1 MSRVDRVRDS
11 ILNSL
16 ADGKFHSGEVLG
28 DNLGISRAAISKHI
42 KGLNDLGL
50 EIYSVTG
57 KGYKLAS
64 ALTLLDEV
72 KIRQSRLQKQA
83 PTLEVMHVIDS
94 TNAYLKSKLG
104 ELENGH
110 ACVAEAQTAG
120 RGRHGRT
127 WVSPY
132 GASLYLSLYWS
143 FPGGYQAVSGLSLAV
158 GVAVAQALGDIGVD
172 NVQLKW
178 PNDIYLHSKKL
189 AGVLIEVEGQMGA
202 SCECVIGIGL
212 NIDMPAEQD
221 EIDQPWTDI
230 KRGSGI
236 SVNRNQLCA
245 ILLDRLNNCLRQ
257 FEETGL
263 KSFIEPWSEL
273 DLYRNR
279 QIKLLLGQQTI
290 VGNCKGINETG
301 ALMLE
306 SNGVVKAYFGG
317 EISVRPV

>member
-11 ILNSL
+11 ILNTL

-64 ALTLLDEV
+64 TLSLLDGA
-72 KIRQSRLQKQA
+72 KIQQGRVQKQPPA
-83 PTLEVMHVIDS
+83 LEVMHVIDS
-94 TNAYLKSKLG
+94 TNAYLKSKLS
-104 ELENGH
+104 ELNNGH
-110 ACVAEAQTAG
+110 ACLAEAQTAG
-120 RGRHGRT
+120 RGRHGRP

-143 FPGGYQAVSGLSLAV
+143 FPGGYQSVSGLSLAV
-158 GVAVAQALGDIGVD
+158 GVAVAQTLQDIGVED
-172 NVQLKW
+172 VQLKW
-178 PNDIYLHSKKL
+178 PNDIYLDKKKL

-212 NIDMPAEQD
+212 NIDMPVGQS

-230 KRGSGI
+230 KHGRGMT
-236 SVNRNQLCA
+236 VDRNQLCA
-245 ILLDRLNNCLRQ
+245 LLLDRLDSCLRR
-257 FEETGL
+257 FEATGL
-263 KSFIEPWSEL
+263 SSFIEPWSKL
-273 DLYRNR
+273 DLYRDK
-279 QIKLLLGQQTI
+279 QIKLLLGQQTM
-290 VGNCKGINETG
+290 VGSCKGINDVG
-301 ALMLE
+301 ALLVE
-306 SNGVVKAYFGG
+306 SDGVVKAYFGG
-317 EISVRPV
+317 EISVRPA

>member
-11 ILNSL
+11 ILNAL
-16 ADGKFHSGEVLG
+16 ADGRFHSGELLG
-28 DNLGISRAAISKHI
+28 DSLGISRAAISKHI
-42 KGLNDLGL
+42 KSLNDLGL

-64 ALTLLDEV
+64 ALTLLDGA
-72 KIRQSRLQKQA
+72 KIKKYRLQKQP

-94 TNAYLKSKLG
+94 TNAYLKSKLS

-110 ACVAEAQTAG
+110 ACIAEAQTAG
-120 RGRHGRT
+120 RGRHGRS

-158 GVAVAQALGDIGVD
+158 GVAVAQALKDIGVD
-172 NVQLKW
+172 KVQLKW
-178 PNDIYLHSKKL
+178 PNDIYLDNKKL

-212 NIDMPAEQD
+212 NIDMPTEQG

-230 KRGSGI
+230 KRGSG
-236 SVNRNQLCA
+236 VTVDRNHLCA
-245 ILLDRLNNCLRQ
+245 VLLDRLDTCLRQ
-257 FEETGL
+257 FETTGL
-263 KSFIEPWSEL
+263 SSFKETWSEL
-273 DLYRNR
+273 DLYRDR

-290 VGNCKGINETG
+290 VGSCKGINDIG
-301 ALMLE
+301 ALLVE
-306 SNGVVKAYFGG
+306 SNGVLKAYFGG
-317 EISVRPV
+317 EISVRPA